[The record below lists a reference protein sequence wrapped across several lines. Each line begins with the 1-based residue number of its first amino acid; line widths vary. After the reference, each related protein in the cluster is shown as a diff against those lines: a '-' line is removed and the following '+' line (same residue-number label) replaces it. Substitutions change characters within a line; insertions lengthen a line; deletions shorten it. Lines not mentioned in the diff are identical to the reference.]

1 MPYFMEGSPSNNFD
15 AASIIPNVTPWTL
28 LTVTPLLSPRRRFI
42 YFNGNFKDGLFN
54 LAKKIVSV
62 LHEELERRRKSSITG
77 SWRIYNRGSKANP
90 NFQLVNK
97 PSRISAHEV
106 GRPD

>member
-1 MPYFMEGSPSNNFD
+1 MEGSPSNNFD

-42 YFNGNFKDGLFN
+42 YFNRNFKDGLFN

-62 LHEELERRRKSSITG
+62 LHEELERK
-77 SWRIYNRGSKANP
+77 KEKV
-90 NFQLVNK
+90 QL
-97 PSRISAHEV
+97 REV
-106 GRPD
+106 GGHTTEDQKKIRTSSR

>member
-1 MPYFMEGSPSNNFD
+1 MEGSPSNNFD

-28 LTVTPLLSPRRRFI
+28 LTVTPLLSPRRTNI

-62 LHEELERRRKSSITG
+62 LHEELERKKEKFNYKKLEDIQPRIKRKSELPAG
-77 SWRIYNRGSKANP
+77 
-90 NFQLVNK
+90 
-97 PSRISAHEV
+97 E
-106 GRPD
+106 

>member
-1 MPYFMEGSPSNNFD
+1 MEGSPSDNFD

-28 LTVTPLLSPRRRFI
+28 LTVTPLLSPRRGLI
-42 YFNGNFKDGLFN
+42 YFNRNFKDGLFN

-90 NFQLVNK
+90 NFQLVYK
-97 PSRISAHEV
+97 SYWFSPHKVLQS
-106 GRPD
+106 